1 MLGEAEGSPYGKRYF
16 HAMFESLLTGW
27 TWKRV
32 LTDVLPHVVAL
43 LFFAFLADAFY
54 NKYDDGYKLRQSDSL
69 NYFGMAKEAMDY
81 RVLFQDE
88 TYWTGSMFS
97 GMPTFQI
104 TGNSKGGIQLSQVL
118 LKPFK
123 RMFTSNEELT
133 LWFGMA
139 TAYLLALVFGISP
152 WLAMLAGVAF
162 GLSSVNILYFGA
174 GHRTKVRAIG
184 YMPGVLAGVVVSY
197 RRNLWLGAVIS
208 AFFLILHIAAN
219 HLQMTYYLI
228 YVVGAFALTEFINQ
242 IRLKNTYRAI
252 LPGVLL
258 LLAGG
263 GAAIPNA
270 ANLISTQEYAEFT
283 TRGKGILQL
292 EDSKE
297 LAETISEAKE
307 SNVIKAKRK
316 KSGDSGGVEKIETGV
331 NRGEGLGRDYI
342 LQYSMSTGEWL
353 AIMCPNLYG
362 GETSVY
368 WGDQYFSAGA
378 FYFGAIVIALFLAY
392 FIAGR
397 DRLKWPMLTLTL
409 LAIVLSWRQMTPIM
423 DFFID
428 YVPLY
433 KKFRDTKMML
443 VMVQLIAGVG
453 AVLAVKELAELGMQ
467 AKSEK
472 RPSDWTKRRNLWL
485 GSLGG
490 LLLLFVVFYVSP
502 KLFFD
507 FQPDIRDETP
517 IKSQYAQAF
526 LQQGGTNSMEQAMA
540 FVENQ
545 YWPENI
551 MPERVNVFK
560 ADVARTIGFLV
571 LTLAAALALI
581 MGWVRVEFVAV
592 LLVAATTWDLWSV
605 DRRYNNEERVNGQYR
620 HWMKQ
625 ERAKVPF
632 VPSQPLLSILQRE
645 EPQSKAYLQ
654 HQKRLENSIAYS
666 FGGTIPREYKE
677 LANVTSRFAAMRFHT
692 HFRVLKWDLPYT
704 DAETPYFVQSIGGYH
719 GAKLQR
725 YQDFMEVVLMD
736 ERIALSDSAAKG
748 KILGGM
754 EQMVGHRMLNM
765 KYIIFDQMESALE
778 VPDPAGPAYFVDNV
792 VLAESNN
799 DEILKTRELPD
810 FSTAIIHKEFADKV
824 AGIPDTPGQ
833 NEVLL
838 LDYTPEQLTYRVS
851 SENGGLVVFSEV
863 WYPKG
868 WYVTIDGQES
878 ELIRSNYLF
887 RSLVV
892 PAGEHEVV
900 MTFSPSGGKGE
911 TLANVGAF
919 LMSAFLLGGLWLA
932 MVEHRKKKA
941 AFLD

>member
-1 MLGEAEGSPYGKRYF
+1 
-16 HAMFESLLTGW
+16 MFDNLLTGW
-27 TWKRV
+27 TWKRA
-32 LTDVLPHVVAL
+32 LTDVVPHVVAL
-43 LFFAFLADAFY
+43 LFFAFLADGFY
-54 NKYDDGYKLRQSDSL
+54 NKFDDGYKLRQSDSM

-104 TGNSKGGIQLSQVL
+104 TGQSKGGLQLSQIL
-118 LKPFK
+118 LQPFRK
-123 RMFTSNEELT
+123 MFSSNEELT

-228 YVVGAFALTEFINQ
+228 YVVGAFALTEMINQ
-242 IRLKNTYRAI
+242 IGKKNIYRAI

-258 LLAGG
+258 LLAGLG
-263 GAAIPNA
+263 SAIPNA
-270 ANLISTQEYAEFT
+270 ANLISTQEYAEYT

-292 EDSKE
+292 DDSQE

-342 LQYSMSTGEWL
+342 LQYSMSIGEWL

-392 FIAGR
+392 FFAGR
-397 DRLKWPMLTLTL
+397 DRLKWPMLALTL

-428 YVPLY
+428 YVPLF

-443 VMVQLIAGVG
+443 VVVQLIAGLG
-453 AVLAVKELAELGMQ
+453 AVLAVKEMAELGLQ

-472 RPSDWTKRRNLWL
+472 RPTDWAKRRNLWL

-490 LLLLFVVFYVSP
+490 LLLLFLVFYASP

-507 FQPDIRDETP
+507 FQPNIRDEMP
-517 IKSQYAQAF
+517 IKQRYAQAF
-526 LQQGGTNSMEQAMA
+526 VQQGGASSMAQAMD
-540 FVENQ
+540 FVENRF
-545 YWPENI
+545 WPENI
-551 MPERVNVFK
+551 MPERINVFK
-560 ADVARTIGFLV
+560 EDVARTILLLV
-571 LTLAAALALI
+571 LTLGAALVLL
-581 MGWVRVEFVAV
+581 MGWVRLEFMAI
-592 LLVAATTWDLWSV
+592 LLVAVTTWDLWSV
-605 DRRYNNEERVNGQYR
+605 DRRYNNEERMNGQYI
-620 HWMKQ
+620 HWMKE
-625 ERAKVPF
+625 ERSKVPF
-632 VPSQPLLSILQRE
+632 VPSQQLLSILQRE
-645 EPQSKAYLQ
+645 EPSSQEYIK
-654 HQKRLENSIAYS
+654 HQKRLEAGIANS
-666 FGGTIPREYKE
+666 FGGTVPRDYKE
-677 LANVTSRFAAMRFHT
+677 LANLTSRFAAMRFHT
-692 HFRVLKWDLPYT
+692 NFRVLKWDLPYT
-704 DAETPYFVQSIGGYH
+704 DAETPYFVQAIGGYH

-736 ERIALSDSAAKG
+736 ERIALADSAGKG
-748 KILGGM
+748 NLRGGL
-754 EQMVGHRMLNM
+754 ERMVGHRMLNM
-765 KYIIFDQMESALE
+765 KYVLFDQMEAAVE
-778 VPDPAGPAYFVDNV
+778 VPDICGPAYFVETV
-792 VLAESNN
+792 ELAANN
-799 DEILKTRELPD
+799 NEEILKTRDLVD
-810 FSTAIIHKEFADKV
+810 FSKAIVHEEFADKIT
-824 AGIPDTPGQ
+824 GLPSSPGKNQ
-833 NEVLL
+833 ISLKE
-838 LDYTPEQLTYRVS
+838 YTPEKLTYQVS

-868 WYVTIDGQES
+868 WYVTIDEENS

-900 MTFSPSGGKGE
+900 MYFSPSGGKGE
-911 TLANVGAF
+911 TLANIGAI

-932 MVEHRKKKA
+932 FVEQRKKKVI
-941 AFLD
+941 LTE